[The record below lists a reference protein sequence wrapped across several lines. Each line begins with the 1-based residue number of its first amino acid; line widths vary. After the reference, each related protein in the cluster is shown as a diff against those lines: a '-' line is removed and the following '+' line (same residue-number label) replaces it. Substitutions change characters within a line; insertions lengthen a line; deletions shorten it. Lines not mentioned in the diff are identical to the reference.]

1 MRTLSDIESKIG
13 SVLNLY
19 RYGSH
24 VYGTNTASSDED
36 FIAIADR
43 DEDIHN
49 QPGMGFDITLYTY
62 ESFQSKLR
70 SHAQDIM
77 ECVWLPSDMVLKAD
91 VSVDFDLNLQTLR
104 RSVSERSSLAWVKAK
119 KKLIDGEV
127 YTASKS
133 LYHALR
139 IVDFGTQIAREGRIT
154 SYQYHPHILQDIQT
168 LDPVWDTWSK
178 VYKPHH
184 NKLMSEF
191 RVLAPIL

>member
-1 MRTLSDIESKIG
+1 MLTVDDIESKIG
-13 SVLNLY
+13 PVLNLY

-24 VYGTNTASSDED
+24 VYGTNTPSSDED

-43 DEDIHN
+43 DGEIHN
-49 QPGMGFDITLYTY
+49 QPGMGFDITLYTR
-62 ESFQSKLR
+62 ESFQNKLGA
-70 SHAQDIM
+70 HAQDIM
-77 ECVWLPSDMVLKAD
+77 ECVWLPSGMVLKAE
-91 VSVDFDLNLQTLR
+91 VPVDFNLNLQTLR

-119 KKLIDGEV
+119 KKLIDGDV

-139 IVDFGTQIAREGRIT
+139 IADFGIQIAKDGRILN
-154 SYQYHPHILQDIQT
+154 YQYQPHILQDIQS
-168 LDPVWDTWSK
+168 LDPVWDIWSK

>member
-104 RSVSERSSLAWVKAK
+104 RSVSE
-119 KKLIDGEV
+119 V

-178 VYKPHH
+178 VYKPQH